1 MIALAFPAPVSD
13 VVQSAAEGRL
23 TLFGDLSLA
32 DPEFLLLIPGAVLVT
47 LWGRARAGRSR
58 ARMPILPGENPPRS
72 LAQRLGWLPPTLQVA
87 GMVALALALARP
99 LRGAVETSSVSEGV
113 DIALVVDR
121 SSSMGYRD
129 MEADRTR
136 LDVVKDVVAEFARR
150 RMTDREG
157 AADYVG
163 LFAFAKYP
171 QELCPFT
178 LDADAITGFLER
190 LEIVS
195 FKAEDGTGIGI
206 ALAKTVAVLRE
217 TDAESKVIVL
227 LTDGE
232 NNLDLIAPL
241 DAAELAAEEG
251 VRIYTVFAG
260 RFVLD
265 AFGRQRELDQAVGT
279 RELEKIAALTGGRF
293 FRAKDRRGLEAAY
306 GEIERLERTRRE
318 EVRFVEHFD
327 LYPAV
332 LLAGF
337 AAYLTSWLL
346 ALVLGR
352 RLG

>member
-227 LTDGE
+227 LTDGVPNVWQSSQEEINDYVLE
-232 NNLDLIAPL
+232 NPNSDYYGSEYLWYNSVLMQTSMFEGDRGNLFGVGMGMGADYDFLDRVSRIANTDNNGLGPRG
-241 DAAELAAEEG
+241 AGNPAEYEQRLTDIFEEIIKSPG
-251 VRIYTVFAG
+251 S
-260 RFVLD
+260 
-265 AFGRQRELDQAVGT
+265 
-279 RELEKIAALTGGRF
+279 
-293 FRAKDRRGLEAAY
+293 
-306 GEIERLERTRRE
+306 RL
-318 EVRFVEHFD
+318 VQ
-327 LYPAV
+327 
-332 LLAGF
+332 
-337 AAYLTSWLL
+337 
-346 ALVLGR
+346 
-352 RLG
+352 

>member
-1 MIALAFPAPVSD
+1 MSSVAPAVPVVD
-13 VVQSAAEGRL
+13 AVQSAAEGRL

-32 DPEFLLLIPGAVLVT
+32 DPEFLLLIPVAVAVT

-58 ARMPILPGENPPRS
+58 ARMPVLPGQPPPRS
-72 LAQRLGWLPPTLQVA
+72 VAQRLAWVPTALQVA
-87 GMVALALALARP
+87 GLIGLSVALARP

-129 MEADRTR
+129 MEAGRTR
-136 LDVVKDVVAEFARR
+136 LEVVKDVVAQFARR

-157 AADYVG
+157 ASDYVG

-178 LDADAITGFLER
+178 LDVDAITGFLER

-251 VRIYTVFAG
+251 VRVYTVFAG

-279 RELEKIAALTGGRF
+279 RELEMIAELTGGRF
-293 FRAKDRRGLEAAY
+293 FRARDRSGLEAAY
-306 GEIERLERTRRE
+306 EEIERLERTRRE

-327 LYPAV
+327 LYPRV
-332 LLAGF
+332 LAPSF
-337 AAYLTSWLL
+337 AAYLVSWLL

-352 RLG
+352 RTG